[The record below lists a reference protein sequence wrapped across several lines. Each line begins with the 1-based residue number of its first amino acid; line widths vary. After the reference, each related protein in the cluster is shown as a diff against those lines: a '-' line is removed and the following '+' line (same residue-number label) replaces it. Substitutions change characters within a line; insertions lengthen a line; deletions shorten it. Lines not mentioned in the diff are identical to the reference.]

1 MYSLFVP
8 LHHYVIRRLSLV
20 AYVERIRC
28 LTCAQNAK
36 TLCSIS
42 QVTTSY
48 YSNASNNTTRKN
60 AISRLQLQPC
70 PNPPFTTTSDT
81 PPLPHISATGPHIV
95 DLPPTEPGLGLIH
108 AAAARHAAPAEIR
121 RRARVRPRSTGVVVG
136 AAVEVGDGSR
146 SVVPV
151 FSVDGVAVFA
161 RGRDEAHCW
170 CCG

>member
-1 MYSLFVP
+1 MCPKRENTVVSPKSL
-8 LHHYVIRRLSLV
+8 H
-20 AYVERIRC
+20 RITPMRQ
-28 LTCAQNAK
+28 TIQPAR
-36 TLCSIS
+36 TPSP
-42 QVTTSY
+42 
-48 YSNASNNTTRKN
+48 ASNSNHIRTLHSPQHPTP
-60 AISRLQLQPC
+60 S
-70 PNPPFTTTSDT
+70 

-95 DLPPTEPGLGLIH
+95 NLPPTEPGLGLIH